1 MPGAIKSNFYQK
13 LFFRNRFYL
22 LVGADILLFLV
33 AFFIPALFLLGVLSV
48 VLTVVLV
55 LVDML
60 LLLTKPRDT
69 MQADRALANRLSNGD
84 PNEVKLVVRNGYPFP
99 VTVTVLEEVPPQ
111 FQWRDFTLQ
120 TQMAAGG
127 EHTFTYSLRPVE
139 RGVYAFGNTNV
150 YVNTALGLISR
161 RFVIDNPV
169 EVGVYPSFQQLRN
182 YSLKSFIAQMDTTG
196 IHRKRI
202 VGHSM
207 EFDHIKSYTKGD
219 DVRTLNWKATARTG
233 TLMVNSFVE
242 EKSQQI
248 YCVIDKGRAMRMPF
262 DGLALLDYAI
272 NSTLVFSNIALS
284 KGDKAGL
291 ITFTEKKME
300 MIPASSKMV
309 QLNTILESLY
319 GQETQWQESDYE
331 SLSVQLRS
339 RLSQRSLLVL
349 YTNFESMSGLQRQ
362 LPYLRR
368 LAKYHLLLVVFFENT
383 ELKKVTEDV
392 AYDLEGIYKQTIA
405 QKFAYDKRLIAKEL
419 GKYGIMSILTPPEQL
434 TVNVVNKYLE
444 LKSRMLI

>member
-1 MPGAIKSNFYQK
+1 MKSNFYQK
-13 LFFRNRFYL
+13 LFFNNRCYL
-22 LVGADILLFLV
+22 LIGADILLFLV
-33 AFFIPALFLLGVLSV
+33 AFFIPALFLLGVLFV
-48 VLTVVLV
+48 VLTVLLV

-60 LLLTKPRDT
+60 LLLTKPSDT
-69 MQADRALANRLSNGD
+69 ITADRSMANRLSNGD

-99 VTVTVLEEVPPQ
+99 VNVTILEEVPPQ
-111 FQWRDFTLQ
+111 FQWRNFTLQ
-120 TQMAAGG
+120 AQMAAGG
-127 EHTFTYSLRPVE
+127 EKSFTYSLRPVE
-139 RGVYAFGNTNV
+139 RGVYTFGNSNV
-150 YVNTALGLISR
+150 YVSTALGLVSR
-161 RFVIDNPV
+161 RFVIDNPA

-182 YSLKSFIAQMDTTG
+182 YSLKSFIAQLDTTG

-207 EFDHIKSYTKGD
+207 EFDHIKPYSKGD

-233 TLMVNSFVE
+233 SLMVNSFVE

-248 YCVIDKGRAMRMPF
+248 YCVVDKGRAMRMPF
-262 DGLALLDYAI
+262 DGLSLLDYAI

-319 GQETQWQESDYE
+319 AQETQWQESDYE